1 MTEKLSIMF
10 WLGYLKR
17 KIYQDENIYKLK
29 YLNNNQLEAWESKLE
44 IKNFF
49 INQAKQVKVDQE
61 QAPVGTSLR
70 KYRLDLNESHEQSLK
85 KAIEAYIQM

>member
-29 YLNNNQLEAWESKLE
+29 YLNNNQLDAWESKLE

-49 INQAKQVKVDQE
+49 IN
-61 QAPVGTSLR
+61 
-70 KYRLDLNESHEQSLK
+70 
-85 KAIEAYIQM
+85 

>member
-29 YLNNNQLEAWESKLE
+29 YLNNSQLDVWESKLE

-49 INQAKQVKVDQE
+49 INKAKQVKEDQE
-61 QAPVGTSLR
+61 KAPVGTSLR
-70 KYRLDLNESHEQSLK
+70 KFRLDKNQGHD
-85 KAIEAYIQM
+85 